1 MQGSRLKV
9 IFYCFLVG
17 ATTVTLP
24 VRGADNV
31 IAPVQPLSTGEQ
43 PASSI
48 PSREI
53 ELKFSQLGLI
63 ADVKVKDGD
72 NVKKGQ
78 VLALQDTTVEQA
90 ALQREQYDLKSTVQ
104 KRAAEKQR
112 DLSEVKW
119 KRREALLNPANGET
133 GGANKEE
140 VEEARLQFEVD
151 KLKVELA
158 QEETEKKRLDII
170 KLQKQIDRMKIVAPY
185 DGVIRKVEN
194 QVGSVSDPQ
203 KASIVFVVNDPVK
216 VETKI
221 PTHLAAGLKI
231 GETLQV
237 RYIDEKDYREA
248 KIVYFD
254 PVADAGVVGGMQ
266 LIHLEMPNPDGRR
279 AGQEMA
285 VKLPQN
291 VAAAK

>member
-1 MQGSRLKV
+1 MQGSGLKV
-9 IFYCFLVG
+9 ICYSLLIG
-17 ATTVTLP
+17 AITVTLP

-53 ELKFSQLGLI
+53 ELKFAQLGLI

-72 NVKKGQ
+72 VVKKGQ

-119 KRREALLNPANGET
+119 KRREALATTPDGSP
-133 GGANKEE
+133 GSVNKEE
-140 VEEARLQFEVD
+140 VEEARLQYEVD

-194 QVGSVSDPQ
+194 QIGSVSDPQ

-216 VETKI
+216 IETKI
-221 PTHLAAGLKI
+221 PSHLAAGLKI
-231 GETLQV
+231 GQQLQV
-237 RYIDEKDYREA
+237 RYIDEKQLREA

-254 PVADAGVVGGMQ
+254 PVADASVVGGMQ
-266 LIHLEMPNPDGRR
+266 LVHLEMPNPDNRR

-291 VAAAK
+291 VAEAK